1 MSQASTIPLPHRGVL
16 SVSGEERKTFLQ
28 GLVSNDINA
37 ASETRA
43 LWSAM
48 LTPQGK
54 FLHEFFVVERG
65 DALLLEGE
73 AARLED
79 LRKRLSMYK
88 LRAKVTIA
96 VVEDLTVHALLGDD
110 LGLADL
116 GAAKP
121 LDGGV
126 VFADPRLAAAGLRA
140 LLPRDGAAAA
150 LAAVGFATGEA
161 AEYERLRLSLG
172 LPDGSRDLTVDKSIL
187 LENGFEELRGVDF
200 QKGCYM
206 GQELTARTK
215 YRGLVKKR
223 LMPVIIQGTAPEPG
237 TPLTLDGA
245 EAGEM
250 RSAAGDLGLALV
262 RLDALDKAGAAGFD
276 AGTAKVFPRRPDWMV
291 LPG

>member
-1 MSQASTIPLPHRGVL
+1 MSQASTISLPQRGVL
-16 SVSGEERKTFLQ
+16 SVAGEERKTFLQ

-37 ASETRA
+37 VSESRA
-43 LWSAM
+43 VWSAM

-65 DALLLEGE
+65 DALLLDAE

-96 VVEDLTVHALLGDD
+96 VAEDLTVHALLGHD
-110 LGLADL
+110 LGLAEP

-126 VFADPRLAAAGLRA
+126 VFADPRLSAAGLRA
-140 LLPRDGAAAA
+140 LLPGDDAAAVLAAAGFAPGAAAD
-150 LAAVGFATGEA
+150 
-161 AEYERLRLSLG
+161 YERLRLSLG
-172 LPDGSRDLTVDKSIL
+172 LPDGSRDLVVDKALL

-223 LMPVIIQGTAPEPG
+223 LMPVAIDGPLPEPG
-237 TPLTLDGA
+237 TLLTLDGA
-245 EAGEM
+245 DAGEM
-250 RSAAGDLGLALV
+250 RSAAGDLGLALI
-262 RLDALDKAGAAGFD
+262 RLEALDKVGGAGFD
-276 AGTAKVFPRRPDWMV
+276 AGGAKVFPRKPEWMV
-291 LPG
+291 LPD